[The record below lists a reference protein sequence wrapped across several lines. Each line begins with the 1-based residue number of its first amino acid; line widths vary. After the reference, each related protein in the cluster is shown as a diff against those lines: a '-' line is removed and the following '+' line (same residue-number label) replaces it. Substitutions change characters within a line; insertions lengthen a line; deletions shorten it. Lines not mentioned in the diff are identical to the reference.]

1 MMHIY
6 RDTQW
11 RARRLQDLR
20 FTCLSLFTLF
30 LLCSCEYKDLCYDH
44 NHWAEVRVVFDW
56 GESDDDTKQS
66 ELPDETQGGMT
77 VQFYDMVTEYAE
89 PIRYDFPGR
98 SGGVARL
105 QSGSYRAIAYN
116 NDTETILYRG
126 WGHINTIS
134 AYTRYSSIAEGT
146 QLSRSDMPRA
156 EDTELQRVILEPDP
170 LWIATS
176 SEFTLTAADTEP
188 GAEATTITMQ
198 PTTRVRQVS
207 ITIRNVPNLQY
218 TGEFGG
224 SLSGLAGSVWAESGK
239 PGDELVMQAFPM
251 TVLDETTLQA
261 HFRIFGHCP
270 HADEGDTNSHLLTI
284 YAILAD
290 GTKWYYTEDVTEK
303 IHDSGS
309 STDEDIIVELD
320 GLPLPKPIVNGSGFQ
335 PTVDGWQGIE
345 IEVDM

>member
-1 MMHIY
+1 
-6 RDTQW
+6 
-11 RARRLQDLR
+11 
-20 FTCLSLFTLF
+20 
-30 LLCSCEYKDLCYDH
+30 
-44 NHWAEVRVVFDW
+44 
-56 GESDDDTKQS
+56 
-66 ELPDETQGGMT
+66 
-77 VQFYDMVTEYAE
+77 
-89 PIRYDFPGR
+89 
-98 SGGVARL
+98 
-105 QSGSYRAIAYN
+105 
-116 NDTETILYRG
+116 
-126 WGHINTIS
+126 
-134 AYTRYSSIAEGT
+134 
-146 QLSRSDMPRA
+146 MPRA